1 MKWKDVRKLLNW
13 ITPFITNKAYEGKV
27 RLSPDEW
34 WLMRIL
40 EKSLKWFLSQGSE
53 SEHPRASSE
62 SRHGLLQELVE
73 TWQRSSEKEFWQWA
87 QTRKFWEWV
96 LRRECHLVTGYSTS
110 PCLLGRREC
119 LLELALR
126 GLRLPEPEVWGRS
139 DPEPT
144 WRSGQNIYTWL
155 WRKTLRK
162 SGKFWL

>member
-73 TWQRSSEKEFWQWA
+73 TWQRSSEKEVWQWV
-87 QTRKFWEWV
+87 QTMSSEERV
-96 LRRECHLVTGYSTS
+96 SPCRRIKYYYTGYSTS

-119 LLELALR
+119 LLELALL

-144 WRSGQNIYTWL
+144 WRGGRNI
-155 WRKTLRK
+155 
-162 SGKFWL
+162 